1 MNIERKVKTNKL
13 DSHDSIGKATGFFL
27 FRNVI
32 NDYNADKEK
41 QEDERKDIKKYG
53 KVSVILST
61 IAIILSLSCLI
72 SKFANIEFAG
82 FSNILMVI
90 IYIFSG
96 IIISTILS
104 LYGFVFGVLQIRLN
118 RKSVGIIGLIL
129 SIFGI
134 FFVVSLIV
142 FLLI

>member
-32 NDYNADKEK
+32 NDYNTDKEK